1 MAGIKLRKNKK
12 KQNDYSIQKEDIKQL
27 SKRIAI
33 TVFILLFYN
42 LLTYVTI
49 PGVNPHSLEL
59 LQKNTALETISL
71 FSGGSFQTLSLLSLG
86 VSAYISAQ
94 IIVQLLQADVVP
106 ILSEWSKQG
115 QVGRRK
121 LTQTTRA
128 IAGILAFVQ
137 SIGIIAG
144 VTTLA
149 DEQFSVINPIWDFIV
164 VSALMTAGTFIALWL
179 ADQITDRG
187 LGNGVSVI
195 IAAGIIKRLPMMV
208 ERFGHSIF
216 RKGQVD
222 WGKIAIAVVVVFLTV
237 LLIVWFNRSEYRIR
251 IQYSRRETLAPEDS
265 YLPLKIIVSNVVP
278 IIFASSIFTI
288 PQTLLM
294 FFKSHSRETWFRIT
308 YSFFDLNSLSGIIM
322 YAVLIVLFSY
332 VYSLVQIQPERLA
345 DNLLKQEAY
354 IPGIYPGEGTAQYI
368 KDRLYD
374 LDLPGAA
381 FLMIISVVPM
391 IISHFVEVDFQLGL
405 TGSSVLIIVGVLS
418 EIQRQIEG
426 LRMKHNYAKILDTH
440 YVLD

>member
-1 MAGIKLRKNKK
+1 MRNKK
-12 KQNDYSIQKEDIKQL
+12 KQKDYSIQKEDVKQL
-27 SKRIAI
+27 IKRIAVTI
-33 TVFILLFYN
+33 FILMFYN

-49 PGVNPHSLEL
+49 PGINPHSLEL
-59 LQKNTALETISL
+59 LQHNTALETLSL

-94 IIVQLLQADVVP
+94 IIIQLLQAGVVP
-106 ILSEWSKQG
+106 ILTEWSKQG

-128 IAGILAFVQ
+128 VAGILSFVQ

-149 DEQFSVINPIWDFIV
+149 DDEFIV
-164 VSALMTAGTFIALWL
+164 VNPMWDFVVVATLMTAGTFIALWL
-179 ADQITDRG
+179 ADQISDRG

-195 IAAGIIKRLPMMV
+195 IAAGIVKKLPMMV
-208 ERFGHSIF
+208 QRFGQGVVKH
-216 RKGQVD
+216 GQIA
-222 WGKIAIAVVVVFLTV
+222 WGKIAIAAVVVFLTI
-237 LLIVWFNRSEYRIR
+237 LLIVWFNRSEYRVR

-265 YLPLKIIVSNVVP
+265 YLPLKIVVSNVVP

-294 FFKSHSRETWFRIT
+294 FFKSHSRETWFRII
-308 YSFFDLNSLSGIIM
+308 YSFFDLNSLSGIVM
-322 YAVLIVLFSY
+322 FAALIVLFSY
-332 VYSLVQIQPERLA
+332 IYSLVQIEPERLA

-354 IPGIYPGEGTAQYI
+354 IPGIYPGENTAQYI

-381 FLMIISVVPM
+381 FLTLISVVPM
-391 IISHFVEVDFQLGL
+391 IVSHFVDVDFQLGL

>member
-1 MAGIKLRKNKK
+1 MRKKD
-12 KQNDYSIQKEDIKQL
+12 KQKNYSIQKEDVKQL
-27 SKRIAI
+27 LKRIAVTI
-33 TVFILLFYN
+33 FILMFYN

-49 PGVNPHSLEL
+49 PGINPHSLEI
-59 LQKNTALETISL
+59 LQHNTALETLSL

-94 IIVQLLQADVVP
+94 IIIQLLQAGVVP
-106 ILSEWSKQG
+106 ILTEWSKQG

-121 LTQTTRA
+121 LTQATRA
-128 IAGILAFVQ
+128 VAGILSFVQ

-149 DEQFSVINPIWDFIV
+149 DDEFVIVNPTWDFV
-164 VSALMTAGTFIALWL
+164 VVATLMTAGTFIALWL

-195 IAAGIIKRLPMMV
+195 IAAGIVKKLPMMV
-208 ERFGHSIF
+208 QRFGQGVSKH
-216 RKGQVD
+216 GQIA
-222 WGKIAIAVVVVFLTV
+222 WGKIAIAAVVVFLTV
-237 LLIVWFNRSEYRIR
+237 LLIVWFNRSEYRVR

-265 YLPLKIIVSNVVP
+265 YLPLKIVVSNVVP

-294 FFKSHSRETWFRIT
+294 FFKSHSNETWFRII
-308 YSFFDLNSLSGIIM
+308 YSFFDLNSFSGIIM
-322 YAVLIVLFSY
+322 FAALIVLFSY
-332 VYSLVQIQPERLA
+332 IYSLVQIEPERLA

-354 IPGIYPGEGTAQYI
+354 IPGIYPGENTAQYI

-381 FLMIISVVPM
+381 FLTLISVVPM
-391 IISHFVEVDFQLGL
+391 VVSHFVDVDFQLGL
-405 TGSSVLIIVGVLS
+405 TGSSVLIIVGVLN
-418 EIQRQIEG
+418 ELQRQIEG

-440 YVLD
+440 YYLD